1 MFLLEGALKAL
12 NGDIDIETDLSEIEI
27 EDLPSKDYNV
37 DLSISIGEDEKDELL
52 EKLNEI
58 STSLSESFD
67 NGILYI
73 SFDCDSIN
81 DLLEKVSS
89 YGQVLKMNVENTN
102 PDVLNNIKINKKPA
116 KKYGFIAVSRGEGYD
131 KVFESLNVDKII
143 AGGQTMNPSTED
155 IYKAIEKVDSENV
168 IIFPNN
174 KNIIMSAK
182 QACDLSDKTCRVV
195 ETRSIPESFSALLS
209 FDEDESLDEN
219 MENFNDAI
227 EDVRVCEVTIAVRDT
242 NVNNVE
248 IKKDEYIGIVDNNI
262 VTSKKTIEKTARE
275 TLEKAV
281 DDDTSLITIYYGEDI
296 EDKDAKKLQKFVQKK
311 FKDCD
316 VELIYGGQPLY
327 YYTITLE

>member
-1 MFLLEGALKAL
+1 
-12 NGDIDIETDLSEIEI
+12 
-27 EDLPSKDYNV
+27 
-37 DLSISIGEDEKDELL
+37 
-52 EKLNEI
+52 
-58 STSLSESFD
+58 
-67 NGILYI
+67 
-73 SFDCDSIN
+73 
-81 DLLEKVSS
+81 
-89 YGQVLKMNVENTN
+89 MNVENTN
-102 PDVLNNIKINKKPA
+102 PDVLNDIKINKKPA

-182 QACDLSDKTCRVV
+182 QACDLSDKECRVV

-227 EDVRVCEVTIAVRDT
+227 EDVRICEVTIAVRDT

-248 IKKDEYIGIVDNNI
+248 IRKDEFIGIFDNNI

-281 DDDTSLITIYYGEDI
+281 DSDTSLITIYYGEDI
-296 EDKDAKKLQKFVQKK
+296 EDKEAKKLQKFAQKK